1 MNPITGE
8 VLRQLESEEQHLFLS
23 QWKDMQLPIK
33 LVEVITSAVEHGP
46 LEHPYQ

>member
-1 MNPITGE
+1 
-8 VLRQLESEEQHLFLS
+8 
-23 QWKDMQLPIK
+23 MQLPIK